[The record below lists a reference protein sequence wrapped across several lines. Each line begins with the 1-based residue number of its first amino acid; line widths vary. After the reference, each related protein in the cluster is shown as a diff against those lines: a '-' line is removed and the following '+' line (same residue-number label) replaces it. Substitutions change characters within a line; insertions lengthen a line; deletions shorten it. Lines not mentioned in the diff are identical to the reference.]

1 MSATVECS
9 PMEHTAIT
17 RHFLFRTSSVASKA
31 PRRHKL
37 VGQQH
42 QCQQWVGVIN
52 YPHLQQA
59 EMGSNHRLRLEEKV
73 DLLLWVARLQQ
84 FNQTLWN
91 LSLWD
96 EQLLFIAS

>member
-31 PRRHKL
+31 PQRHKL

-42 QCQQWVGVIN
+42 QCLQWVGIIN
-52 YPHLQQA
+52 NHQQA

-73 DLLLWVARLQQ
+73 AHLLWVARLQQ